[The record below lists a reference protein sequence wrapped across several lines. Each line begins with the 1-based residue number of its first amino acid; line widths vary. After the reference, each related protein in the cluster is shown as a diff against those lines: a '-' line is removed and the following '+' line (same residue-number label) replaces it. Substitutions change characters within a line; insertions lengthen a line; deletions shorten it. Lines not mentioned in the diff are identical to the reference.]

1 MAAVRFT
8 ATIDIRGINPF
19 VPVSAA
25 RAEKI
30 QSGWRKA
37 MPVKVRINGEPQ
49 EAWRINMMPAGQ
61 GAFYLYLHESVRTAS
76 GTGVGDKVKVEVEF
90 DGDYRG
96 GPAPQMP
103 LPLAKAL
110 KARPAAM
117 KQYKALSPSRQKEL
131 VRHFARL
138 KTEAA
143 IERNLAM
150 ALRVLEGHPG
160 RFMARDWN

>member
-19 VPVSAA
+19 VPVTAA

-30 QSGWRKA
+30 QPGWRKA
-37 MPVKVRINGEPQ
+37 MPVKVRINGQPQ
-49 EAWRINMMPAGQ
+49 EPWRINMMPAGE
-61 GAFYLYLHESVRTAS
+61 GAFYLYLHELVRTAS

-90 DGDYRG
+90 DEAYRG
-96 GPAPQMP
+96 GPAPRMP
-103 LPLAKAL
+103 MPLAKAL
-110 KARPAAM
+110 KASPAAM
-117 KQYKALSPSRQKEL
+117 KHYKALSPSRQKEL
-131 VRHFARL
+131 VRHFERL

-143 IERNLAM
+143 VERNLAM
-150 ALRVLEGHPG
+150 ALHVLEGNPG

>member
-1 MAAVRFT
+1 MAVVRFT

-30 QSGWRKA
+30 KPGWRKA

-49 EAWRINMMPAGQ
+49 EPWRINMMPAGE
-61 GAFYLYLHESVRTAS
+61 GAFYLYLHELVRTAS

-90 DGDYRG
+90 DEDYRG
-96 GPAPQMP
+96 GPASKTPR
-103 LPLAKAL
+103 PLAKLL
-110 KARPAAM
+110 KASPAAS
-117 KQYKALSPSRQKEL
+117 KYFNALSPSRQKEL
-131 VRHFARL
+131 VRHFERL
-138 KTEAA
+138 KTDAA
-143 IERNLAM
+143 VERNVAM
-150 ALRVLEGHPG
+150 ALHVLEGNPG